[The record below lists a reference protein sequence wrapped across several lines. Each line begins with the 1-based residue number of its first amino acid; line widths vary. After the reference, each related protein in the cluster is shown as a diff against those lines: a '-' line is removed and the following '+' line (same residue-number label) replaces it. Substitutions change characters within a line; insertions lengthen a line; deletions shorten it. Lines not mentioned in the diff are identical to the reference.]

1 MRGGIL
7 SKARRDELITPL
19 PIGLAYDAA
28 GHAGPDPSIHQAVT
42 PLFTTFAASGSAH
55 AVVKTFND
63 AGLLFPRRHR
73 KGPRKGELDWAPLAH
88 SAVLRILHNP
98 RYAGVFCF
106 GRHRDHADGDG
117 TYIRQIKP
125 REEWISFIPGAHPGY
140 ITVDECLADHRRYGS
155 HGERGGEPDQRVH
168 PVTWALSKMAQFFGA
183 ARRGGSGLF
192 AEFGPGRA
200 TGLG

>member
-1 MRGGIL
+1 M
-7 SKARRDELITPL
+7 T
-19 PIGLAYDAA
+19 
-28 GHAGPDPSIHQAVT
+28 H
-42 PLFTTFAASGSAH
+42 LFTTFAATGSAH

-106 GRHRDHADGDG
+106 GRHRDRADGDG

-140 ITVDECLADHRRYGS
+140 ITVDEFEANQTRLAECAAAHGTDRTKGPPREGPALLQGIIICGRCGNRMTVRYHVRRGL
-155 HGERGGEPDQRVH
+155 ELPDYVCQRSKVEH
-168 PVTWALSKMAQFFGA
+168 ADQICQALPGA
-183 ARRGGSGLF
+183 SLDAAIGQLFARR
-192 AEFGPGRA
+192 
-200 TGLG
+200 